1 VDWLASI
8 PLYLLLGASI
18 GFVGAM
24 VGIGGGLIAIPMLVL
39 LFDMPQQLA
48 QGTALVMIV
57 SNVLLSI
64 RSYHQSNRI
73 DFKSVSIAVVVNMIA
88 TNLAAILAQDIDPV
102 LLSRLFAIFLALI
115 ALLYVWQTLPGKS
128 KKHSTHQ
135 AGAATKLK
143 LSTSV
148 WLGLG
153 SGLIGGI
160 FGVGGSL
167 IIVPVMTMY
176 YGFRQTAAQGMALA
190 MIVPGSCVALGTYAW
205 GGNTDW
211 VIGSSMAIGGMFVV
225 KYGVKLAYRLP
236 EVHLKRIFSLVLFL
250 TVALLMTK

>member
-1 VDWLASI
+1 
-8 PLYLLLGASI
+8 
-18 GFVGAM
+18 M

-57 SNVLLSI
+57 SNVLLSV
-64 RSYHQSNRI
+64 RSYNQSARI
-73 DFKSVSIAVVVNMIA
+73 DFKSVGVAVVINMIA
-88 TNLAAILAQDIDPV
+88 TNLAAIMAQDIDPV
-102 LLSRLFAIFLALI
+102 LLRRLFALFLALI
-115 ALLYVWQTLPGKS
+115 ASLYLWQTLPGKVRKQS
-128 KKHSTHQ
+128 ISQPGT
-135 AGAATKLK
+135 ATKLK

-167 IIVPVMTMY
+167 IIVPVMTLY
-176 YGFRQTAAQGMALA
+176 YGFRQTTAQGMALA

-205 GGNTDW
+205 SGNTHW
-211 VIGSSMAIGGMFVV
+211 IIGASMAVGGMFVV
-225 KYGVKLAYRLP
+225 RHGVKLAYRLP

-250 TVALLMTK
+250 TVALLMAK

>member
-1 VDWLASI
+1 VDGLLSI

-57 SNVLLSI
+57 SNVLLSV
-64 RSYHQSNRI
+64 RSYNQSARI
-73 DFKSVSIAVVVNMIA
+73 DFKSVGVAVVINMIA
-88 TNLAAILAQDIDPV
+88 TNLAAIMAQDIDPV
-102 LLSRLFAIFLALI
+102 LLRRLFALFLALI
-115 ALLYVWQTLPGKS
+115 ASLYLWQTLPGKVRKQS
-128 KKHSTHQ
+128 ISQPGT
-135 AGAATKLK
+135 ATKLK

-167 IIVPVMTMY
+167 IIVPVMTLY
-176 YGFRQTAAQGMALA
+176 YGFRQTTAQGMALA

-205 GGNTDW
+205 SGNTHW
-211 VIGSSMAIGGMFVV
+211 IIGASMAVGGMFVV
-225 KYGVKLAYRLP
+225 RHGVKLAYRLP

-250 TVALLMTK
+250 TVALLMAK

>member
-1 VDWLASI
+1 MDGLLSI

-57 SNVLLSI
+57 SNVLLSV
-64 RSYHQSNRI
+64 RSYNQSARI
-73 DFKSVSIAVVVNMIA
+73 DFKSVGVAVVINMIA
-88 TNLAAILAQDIDPV
+88 TNLAAIMAQDIDPV
-102 LLSRLFAIFLALI
+102 LLRRLFALFLALI
-115 ALLYVWQTLPGKS
+115 ASLYLWQTLPGKVRKQS
-128 KKHSTHQ
+128 ISQPGT
-135 AGAATKLK
+135 ATKLK

-167 IIVPVMTMY
+167 IIVPVMTLY
-176 YGFRQTAAQGMALA
+176 YGFRQTTAQGMALA

-205 GGNTDW
+205 SGNTHW
-211 VIGSSMAIGGMFVV
+211 IIGASMAVGGMFVV
-225 KYGVKLAYRLP
+225 RHGVKLAYRLP

-250 TVALLMTK
+250 TVALLMAK